1 MDDSSILG
9 IGLLLILLT
18 IYWSF
23 RGLVQIFERH
33 NSILVVLYII
43 FLFPVAYIH
52 VFILGI
58 VESFESSKKKRILRQ
73 AKEEEQFEKRLAER
87 KGMDLRNIKGVRISR
102 TTDNF

>member
-18 IYWSF
+18 IYWSI
-23 RGLVQIFERH
+23 RGLVQIFQRY

-58 VESFESSKKKRILRQ
+58 VESFKSSKKKRILRQ

>member
-43 FLFPVAYIH
+43 FLFPIAYIH

-73 AKEEEQFEKRLAER
+73 AEEDAQMEKLRAER